1 MHFVSFVF
9 KIRTAYN
16 TQMAKSA
23 PEYVGFGMLTPVE
36 IMVLEKLPKHNTGAV
51 VTEVNEFVF
60 DDAAIVACLLRQWDV
75 TSGMIGTALG
85 DDARGHAL
93 AKQMK
98 AWGVQGTIRFT
109 KEYKTPLEVNV
120 SDRKGARTYF
130 WQRTPQILSTLD
142 TAKLSL
148 LRGAKIMYADWYD
161 GDHIL
166 RAIDEAGRL
175 KVPVFVNLEHGH
187 KDPDILKQYAR
198 RATFC
203 QAVTDAAQLGG
214 KRALME
220 TARKLLKSGIKTAII
235 TLAKGGCL
243 VAQDDQIVR
252 VFAPQVKAVD
262 ACGAG
267 ATFSAGFIYGYLK
280 GWTLEYSAR
289 FATAAATLKV
299 TRPGLQMFAVEQIS
313 ELADRLRVE
322 HWAFKNNRFEIIEK
336 ILDFP
341 RQMAAQGQR
350 AQRKILSELRIP
362 EKQESRRVNHPPA
375 RTKRKV
381 V

>member
-1 MHFVSFVF
+1 
-9 KIRTAYN
+9 
-16 TQMAKSA
+16 MAKSA

-36 IMVLEKLPKHNTGAV
+36 IMVLEKLPKHNTGAI

-60 DDAAIVACLLRQWDV
+60 DDAAIVACLLCQWDI

-93 AKQMK
+93 AKQLK
-98 AWGVQGTIRFT
+98 TWGVQGAVRFT
-109 KEYKTPLEVNV
+109 KEFKTPLEVNV

-142 TAKLSL
+142 TADLSL
-148 LRGAKIMYADWYD
+148 LRDAKIMYADWYD

-166 RAIDEAGRL
+166 RALDEAGRL

-198 RATFC
+198 RAMFC

-243 VAQDDQIVR
+243 VAQADQIVR

-280 GWTLEYSAR
+280 GWTLEQSAR
-289 FATAAATLKV
+289 FATAAASLKV
-299 TRPGLQMFAVEQIS
+299 TRAGLQMFPVEQILD
-313 ELADRLRVE
+313 LADRLRVE

-336 ILDFP
+336 ILDIP
-341 RQMAAQGQR
+341 RQVAAQGQR
-350 AQRKILSELRIP
+350 AQRKILRELHIP

>member
-1 MHFVSFVF
+1 MP
-9 KIRTAYN
+9 
-16 TQMAKSA
+16 KSS

-36 IMVLEKLPKHNTGAV
+36 IMVLEKLPRHNTGAI

-75 TSGMIGTALG
+75 SAGMIGTAVG
-85 DDARGHAL
+85 DDERGHAL
-93 AKQMK
+93 AKRLK
-98 AWGVQGTIRFT
+98 DWGVQGKVRFT

-130 WQRTPQILSTLD
+130 WQRTPQILGTLD
-142 TAKLSL
+142 SADLSL
-148 LRGAKIMYADWYD
+148 IRGSKVLYVDWYD
-161 GDHIL
+161 GEHVL
-166 RAIDEAGRL
+166 RAMDEANRL

-187 KDPDILKQYAR
+187 KDHEVSKQYAKS
-198 RATFC
+198 AAFC

-214 KRALME
+214 KRALIG
-220 TARKLLKSGIKTAII
+220 TARKLLKSGIETAII

-243 VAQDDQIVR
+243 VARGDEIVR

-280 GWTLEYSAR
+280 AWDLERSAR

-299 TRPGLQMFAVEQIS
+299 TRAGLQMFSVAEIL
-313 ELADRLRVE
+313 ELADKLKVE
-322 HWAFKNNRFEIIEK
+322 HWAFKNNRFEIIER
-336 ILDFP
+336 ILNIP
-341 RQMAAQGQR
+341 RQVAVQGKR
-350 AQRKILSELRIP
+350 AQARILRELRIP
-362 EKQESRRVNHPPA
+362 KRNITRSQQSQIKE
-375 RTKRKV
+375 KRKTV
-381 V
+381 

>member
-1 MHFVSFVF
+1 
-9 KIRTAYN
+9 
-16 TQMAKSA
+16 MAKSA

-93 AKQMK
+93 AKKMK

-130 WQRTPQILSTLD
+130 WQRTPQILSTLN
-142 TAKLSL
+142 TANLSL

-280 GWTLEYSAR
+280 GWTLEQSAR

-299 TRPGLQMFAVEQIS
+299 TRPGLRMFAMEQIS
-313 ELADRLRVE
+313 ELADRLQVE

-341 RQMAAQGQR
+341 RQVAAQGQR
-350 AQRKILSELRIP
+350 AQRKILHELRIP
-362 EKQESRRVNHPPA
+362 EQQESRRVNHPPA

-381 V
+381 I

>member
-1 MHFVSFVF
+1 
-9 KIRTAYN
+9 
-16 TQMAKSA
+16 MAKSP

-36 IMVLEKLPKHNTGAV
+36 IMVLEKLPKHNTGAI

-75 TSGMIGTALG
+75 AAGMIGTALG
-85 DDARGHAL
+85 DDVRGHAL
-93 AKQMK
+93 AKQLK
-98 AWGVQGTIRFT
+98 EWGVQGTVRFT
-109 KEYKTPLEVNV
+109 KDYKTPIEVNV

-142 TAKLSL
+142 TASLGL
-148 LRGAKIMYADWYD
+148 LRGAKILYADWYD
-161 GDHIL
+161 GEHIV
-166 RAIDEAGRL
+166 RAMDEASRL
-175 KVPVFVNLEHGH
+175 NVPVFVNLEHGH
-187 KDPDILKQYAR
+187 KDPDILKKYAQ

-214 KRALME
+214 KRALVE
-220 TARKLLKSGIKTAII
+220 TARKLLKSGIKTAIV

-243 VAQDDQIVR
+243 VAQGNEIVR
-252 VFAPQVKAVD
+252 VFAPPVKAVD

-280 GWTLEYSAR
+280 GWSLEQSAR

-299 TRPGLQMFAVEQIS
+299 TRAGLLMFPMEQIL
-313 ELADRLRVE
+313 ELANRLRVE
-322 HWAFKNNRFEIIEK
+322 RWAFKNNRFEIIEK

-341 RQMAAQGQR
+341 RHMAAQGQR
-350 AQRKILSELRIP
+350 AQRKIMHELRIP
-362 EKQESRRVNHPPA
+362 EKQQSRRVNHPPA
-375 RTKRKV
+375 KVKRKTV
-381 V
+381 

>member
-1 MHFVSFVF
+1 
-9 KIRTAYN
+9 
-16 TQMAKSA
+16 MAKTP

-36 IMVLEKLPKHNTGAV
+36 IMVLEKLPKHNTGAI

-75 TSGMIGTALG
+75 PSGMIGTALG
-85 DDARGHAL
+85 DDVRGHAL
-93 AKQMK
+93 AKLLK
-98 AWGVQGTIRFT
+98 EWGVQGTVRFT
-109 KEYKTPLEVNV
+109 KDYKTPIEVNV

-142 TAKLSL
+142 TASLSL
-148 LRGAKIMYADWYD
+148 LRGAKILYADWYD
-161 GDHIL
+161 GEHIL
-166 RAIDEAGRL
+166 RAMDEASSL
-175 KVPVFVNLEHGH
+175 NVPVFVNLEHGH
-187 KDPDILKQYAR
+187 KDPDILKKYAR

-214 KRALME
+214 KRALVG

-243 VAQDDQIVR
+243 VAQDNEIVR

-267 ATFSAGFIYGYLK
+267 ATFSAGFIHGYLK
-280 GWTLEYSAR
+280 SWSLEQSAR

-299 TRPGLQMFAVEQIS
+299 TRAGLQMFPMEQIL
-313 ELADRLRVE
+313 ELASRLRVE
-322 HWAFKNNRFEIIEK
+322 RWAFKNNRFEIIEK

-341 RQMAAQGQR
+341 RHVAAQGQR
-350 AQRKILSELRIP
+350 AQRKILRELRIP
-362 EKQESRRVNHPPA
+362 EKQESRRVQHPQA
-375 RTKRKV
+375 RAKRKV